1 MMGKEANFN
10 FERWLGKAGRFER
23 EEVSWSFLQKLEELS
38 RSGLPPGEAIR
49 IMATRIRE
57 PKMQGIAQRCW
68 KDLREG
74 KSLSQSMRGLS
85 RIFDASVLAI
95 LEVGEAT
102 GNLANVLI
110 NARELLESRIQ
121 LRKEFIA
128 RMAYPTAMVFVV
140 ALVFLFGLFYMVPMV
155 EGMMK
160 NMGASLS
167 WSIQLLLG
175 GARVAVYLVPIG
187 AVGLVVSILWIWKWR
202 TTEEGRYRTDEF
214 FLKIPVYRD
223 IAINTEICRLT
234 SLAAILFRNGV
245 ETTEIL
251 RLMERSLH
259 NAVLQ
264 KRLHQARQMIKEGSS
279 FSAALS
285 RTGLLPDIDADVL
298 GIGENTGNLAESFQN
313 IYQVR
318 QIRLRESLARLTSVI
333 AYGTIMLVFVM
344 IFLLAYGMV
353 VSMLQLNERVLRR

>member
-1 MMGKEANFN
+1 MRENVSNFD
-10 FERWLGKAGRFER
+10 FVRWLGKTGRFER

-57 PKMQGIAQRCW
+57 PRMQGIAQRCW

-74 KSLSQSMRGLS
+74 KSLSQSLRGLP

-110 NARELLESRIQ
+110 NARELMEGRIQ

-128 RMAYPTAMVFVV
+128 RMSYPAAMIVIVIM
-140 ALVFLFGLFYMVPMV
+140 VFLFGLFYMVPKV
-155 EGMMK
+155 ENMMQ

-167 WSIQLLLG
+167 WSVQLLLG
-175 GARVAVYLVPIG
+175 GAKIAVYLMPVMIV
-187 AVGLVVSILWIWKWR
+187 ALIVFIIWIRKWR
-202 TTEEGRYRTDEF
+202 TTEEGVYRTDEF
-214 FLKIPVYRD
+214 LLKVPVYRD
-223 IAINTEICRLT
+223 IATNAEICRLT

-259 NAVLQ
+259 NLVLR
-264 KRLHQARQMIKEGSS
+264 KKLHQARQMIKEGIS
-279 FSAALS
+279 FSTALS

-298 GIGENTGNLAESFQN
+298 GVGENTGNLAESFQN
-313 IYQVR
+313 IYQIR
-318 QIRLRESLARLTSVI
+318 QVRLRESLARLTSVI
-333 AYGTIMLVFVM
+333 AYGTILLVFTM

-353 VSMLQLNERVLRR
+353 GSMLQLNERILSR